1 MRNRIGPAYF
11 LILALSACAGGGT
24 SATPSAVVAR
34 PGAVAAAQPVL
45 GSAAVAAAGPGI
57 VVHAKKIATIS
68 KLVLGANMAVWYDIT
83 QSGIAQS
90 LSSTG
95 FTAVR
100 WPGGSASD
108 AYHWQT
114 DALCDGGYDNPNS
127 TFDNFET
134 DLAQPAKL
142 DVAIT
147 LNYGSN
153 IACNAGGDPSEAA
166 AWVAYANNQKHYGIK
181 YWTVGNEVYGDWEYD
196 LHNQAHDSATYAKA
210 VATGYYP
217 AIKAK
222 DPSALV
228 GVVVEPNW
236 SPNWDTN
243 VLANAPYDFVE
254 FHFYAQEPGQE
265 SDAYLLD
272 KAPAALSSSLDAVQ
286 AELKAA
292 GKPSTPVYVGELGSV
307 SYNPGKQTT
316 SITQALY
323 AGMSLGEMMNHGIF
337 RSTWWLG
344 YGGCSD
350 SSSGNFSPTLYGWQ
364 NFGGYMIFSDG
375 IPEDGCPNAT
385 PVKRGTLL
393 PTTRAFELLAP
404 VALEGE
410 HMLGVSVSGAK
421 IRGYAMTHTGSYAL
435 VLFNL
440 DKSSAATVPISIDGL
455 SAGSGYAIRTYG
467 KAQYDRS
474 KQNIWAG
481 PASSSGGAW
490 NGSFNVTLA
499 PWSMNVITVKR

>member
-1 MRNRIGPAYF
+1 MFVRIGASALVLGF
-11 LILALSACAGGGT
+11 GLSACGGGT
-24 SATPSAVVAR
+24 PSS
-34 PGAVAAAQPVL
+34 P
-45 GSAAVAAAGPGI
+45 SAAAGNVAAGAPLQGERPAVVVPATSV
-57 VVHAKKIATIS
+57 VVHATKLAAIS
-68 KLVLGANMAVWYDIT
+68 KLVLGANMAIWYDIT
-83 QSGIAQS
+83 QSGTGQS
-90 LSSTG
+90 LQSTG
-95 FTAVR
+95 FTATR

-108 AYHWQT
+108 EYHWQT
-114 DALCDGGYDNPNS
+114 AALCDGGYGNPNS

-134 DLAQPAKL
+134 DVAQPAKL

-153 IACNAGGDPSEAA
+153 GACNAGGDPTEAA
-166 AWVAYANNQKHYGIK
+166 GWVDYANNQKHYGIK
-181 YWTVGNEVYGDWEYD
+181 YWTVGNEVYGSWEYD
-196 LHNQAHDSATYAKA
+196 LHSPAHDSATYANA

-217 AIKAK
+217 DIKAK
-222 DPSALV
+222 DSSAQV

-254 FHFYAQEPGQE
+254 FHFYAQNPGQE
-265 SDAYLLD
+265 NDAYLLE
-272 KAPAALSSSLDAVQ
+272 KAPGVLGSSLSAVQ
-286 AELKAA
+286 ADLKAA
-292 GKPSTPVYVGELGSV
+292 GKPNTPIYVGELGSV

-323 AGMSLGEMMNHGIF
+323 AGMSLGEMMTHGVF

-350 SSSGNFSPTLYGWQ
+350 SSSGNFSSSLYGWQ

-375 IPEDGCPNAT
+375 TPEDGCPNAT
-385 PVKRGTLL
+385 SVPRGTLL

-404 VALEGE
+404 VALDGE
-410 HMLGVSVSGAK
+410 HMLAVSVGGSK
-421 IRGYAMTHTGSYAL
+421 IRAYAMTHTGSYAL

-440 DKSSAATVPISIDGL
+440 DKSAATSVPVSIDGL
-455 SAGSGYAIRTYG
+455 TSGSGFTVKTYG

-474 KQNIWAG
+474 KNNVWTG
-481 PASSSGGAW
+481 PVSSSGGAW
-490 NGSFNVTLA
+490 QGTFDVTLA
-499 PWSMNVITVKR
+499 PWSMNVVTVKR